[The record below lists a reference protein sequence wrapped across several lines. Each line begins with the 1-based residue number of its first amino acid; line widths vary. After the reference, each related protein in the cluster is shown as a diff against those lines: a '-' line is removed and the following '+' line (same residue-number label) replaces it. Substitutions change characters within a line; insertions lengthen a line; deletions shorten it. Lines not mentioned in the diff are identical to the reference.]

1 MYFGES
7 SPWSYLQL
15 MRKVV
20 EGVAG
25 PSQFTLDPGQSE
37 IVEPT
42 LTVPETAR
50 SVQMLPEK
58 KTAEVLVQCFFTNVC
73 YDLTS
78 KPISIL
84 TTHRQTAS

>member
-20 EGVAG
+20 EGVGG
-25 PSQFTLDPGQSE
+25 PSQFTLDPDQCKT
-37 IVEPT
+37 VEPT

-58 KTAEVLVQCFFTNVC
+58 KAADALVQCFFTNVC

-78 KPISIL
+78 KLISIL
-84 TTHRQTAS
+84 ITHRHTAS